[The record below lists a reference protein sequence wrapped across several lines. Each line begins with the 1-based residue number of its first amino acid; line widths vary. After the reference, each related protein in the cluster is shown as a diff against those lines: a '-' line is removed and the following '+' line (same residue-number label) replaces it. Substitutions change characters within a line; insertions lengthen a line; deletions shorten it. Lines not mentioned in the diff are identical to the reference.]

1 MKNFLS
7 RSFVVAFVLLV
18 HSASAFQFPAGTV
31 WFNTDYQFNTD
42 LLKDKLVVLGCLQPE
57 EITGVGAMVDLQE
70 EFLEVP
76 QVQ

>member
-1 MKNFLS
+1 MKNIFL
-7 RSFVVAFVLLV
+7 RSFIFVLVLST
-18 HSASAFQFPAGTV
+18 HSARAFTFPIGTV

-70 EFLEVP
+70 EFL
-76 QVQ
+76 